1 MVCPVCSSSTR
12 VLESRSAEGGGAVR
26 RRRACTSCD
35 RRFTTFERRAPDPL
49 QVRKRNGERQRFD
62 RQKLR
67 DALLRAAHKRDVTR
81 GDVDTIVA
89 RVETAIAETGGE
101 LSASRVGE
109 LCLDGLRELDW
120 GAYLQ
125 FAGTLPTA
133 TAEFATT
140 EPGGGG

>member
-1 MVCPVCSSSTR
+1 M
-12 VLESRSAEGGGAVR
+12 R
-26 RRRACTSCD
+26 RRRACAGCG

-133 TAEFATT
+133 TSEFAAT
-140 EPGGGG
+140 ERGGGG

>member
-1 MVCPVCSSSTR
+1 MNRNGVPGLQLVNAR
-12 VLESRSAEGGGAVR
+12 PREPQRRGR
-26 RRRACTSCD
+26 RRGATAARVHELRPALHHL
-35 RRFTTFERRAPDPL
+35 RAPRAGPAS
-49 QVRKRNGERQRFD
+49 G
-62 RQKLR
+62 

-133 TAEFATT
+133 TPEFAAT
-140 EPGGGG
+140 ERGGGG